1 MRVKAIGGVPG
12 FAGGS
17 GRRRTGG
24 HLSDGK
30 DKERKKIDLAVVRR
44 EAKDLVWDHRRTLF
58 IGLALTF
65 INRVVGFVL
74 PASSK
79 WLIDDVIGE
88 GRADLLLPIAGA
100 AAAATIIQAASR
112 FALAQIVSVAAQ
124 RAIANMRRHV
134 QDHVLRLPVAYYDS
148 TKTGVLISRIMTD
161 AEGIRNLVGTG
172 LVQLVGGL
180 FTAVVALVWLFVLN
194 WSLTLLSFVLLG
206 TFAGSMWFAF
216 KKLRPIF
223 RKRGE
228 IRAEV
233 TGRLGE
239 GLGGIRVLKTYT
251 AERREARTFT
261 RGVHRLF
268 RNVAT
273 TITGTSAIQSFSS
286 MIVGGISVLIMVVG
300 GRAILA
306 GTMTLGDL
314 IMYTFLVGML
324 AAPLVQIAGI
334 GTQITEA
341 FAGLDRIREVLGETT
356 EDEEEAD
363 KAKLDEVAGAI
374 EFRNVDFEY
383 EEGVPVLRNVSFSA
397 PAGTT
402 TALVGP
408 SGAGKS
414 TVISLVMAFARP
426 KSGQVFVDGRDLT
439 DVRLKAYRSNLG
451 VVLQEN
457 FLFDGTI
464 RDNIAFSHPWATDEE
479 IKAAAR
485 IAHCDEFIERFEDGY
500 ETIVGE
506 RGVKLSGGQRQ
517 RVAIARAILADPRV
531 LILDEATSS
540 LDSESEAMIRDGINS
555 LRRGRTTFVIAH
567 RLSTI
572 RSADQIL
579 VMDDGEIV
587 ECGTHGEL
595 IQHAGLYRRLYEKQ
609 YGIEQDTYVNPGEEL
624 RPLSTA

>member
-1 MRVKAIGGVPG
+1 M
-12 FAGGS
+12 
-17 GRRRTGG
+17 
-24 HLSDGK
+24 
-30 DKERKKIDLAVVRR
+30 
-44 EAKDLVWDHRRTLF
+44 
-58 IGLALTF
+58 
-65 INRVVGFVL
+65 
-74 PASSK
+74 
-79 WLIDDVIGE
+79 
-88 GRADLLLPIAGA
+88 
-100 AAAATIIQAASR
+100 
-112 FALAQIVSVAAQ
+112 
-124 RAIANMRRHV
+124 
-134 QDHVLRLPVAYYDS
+134 
-148 TKTGVLISRIMTD
+148 
-161 AEGIRNLVGTG
+161 
-172 LVQLVGGL
+172 
-180 FTAVVALVWLFVLN
+180 LN

-356 EDEEEAD
+356 EDEEEAG

-383 EEGVPVLRNVSFSA
+383 EEGVPVLRNVTFSA

-414 TVISLVMAFARP
+414 TVIGLAMAFARP

-439 DVRLKAYRSNLG
+439 
-451 VVLQEN
+451 
-457 FLFDGTI
+457 
-464 RDNIAFSHPWATDEE
+464 
-479 IKAAAR
+479 
-485 IAHCDEFIERFEDGY
+485 
-500 ETIVGE
+500 
-506 RGVKLSGGQRQ
+506 
-517 RVAIARAILADPRV
+517 
-531 LILDEATSS
+531 
-540 LDSESEAMIRDGINS
+540 
-555 LRRGRTTFVIAH
+555 
-567 RLSTI
+567 
-572 RSADQIL
+572 
-579 VMDDGEIV
+579 
-587 ECGTHGEL
+587 
-595 IQHAGLYRRLYEKQ
+595 
-609 YGIEQDTYVNPGEEL
+609 
-624 RPLSTA
+624 